1 MTKNDLQNLKRVLDE
16 FNPYLAIKF
25 AESLNNEERQYDE
38 IILALQH
45 ILLDKFNTEY
55 IVRFVNN
62 VKGVNLELIQS
73 SIINNDDPEPIY
85 TFALL
90 VKKANIEKL
99 QQAIIESGD
108 DDYIYLFAKNVNGAN
123 IKVLQEVIIDSKNVR
138 CMFLFAKSVEGADI
152 EKLQDVII
160 SYGIFEYIYLF
171 AKNVNGANMEL
182 LRSSVPE
189 SNNDAFMNTFD
200 SISESEEDTS
210 SNMYHITNNNINN
223 IDSIGVKREFK
234 IEVKESEITN
244 ILDDFK
250 MVKIMRM

>member
-62 VKGVNLELIQS
+62 VEGVDLELIQS
-73 SIINNDDPEPIY
+73 FIINNDDPEPIY

-90 VKKANIEKL
+90 VKNANLEKL
-99 QQAIIESGD
+99 QQAIIKRGD
-108 DDYIYLFAKNVNGAN
+108 ADYIYLFAKNV
-123 IKVLQEVIIDSKNVR
+123 K
-138 CMFLFAKSVEGADI
+138 
-152 EKLQDVII
+152 
-160 SYGIFEYIYLF
+160 
-171 AKNVNGANMEL
+171 GANMEL

-210 SNMYHITNNNINN
+210 SNMYHITSNNINN
-223 IDSIGVKREFK
+223 IDSIGIKREFK
-234 IEVKESEITN
+234 IEVKESEITD
-244 ILDDFK
+244 ILDDFE